1 MVISVAVAGV
11 ISNCSMVP
19 TSFSLIIVA
28 AETTEPLLT
37 NRIPMVPV
45 TMNHELTSPGLKR
58 RAMRVT
64 MFPWPTFCSVMPIA
78 TGTPVS
84 CGDWPLG
91 FAEREGDRVR
101 WPGDCPIEKGDG
113 ASWSND
119 PPIAEDDGATL
130 SGDPPMAEDEGAT
143 AGLIATGAGED
154 AAILSLSD

>member
-11 ISNCSMVP
+11 ISNCSIVP

-37 NRIPMVPV
+37 KRIPMVPV
-45 TMNHELTSPGLKR
+45 TMNHELTSPGLNR
-58 RAMRVT
+58 RAMRLT
-64 MFPWPTFCSVMPIA
+64 MLPWPTFCSVMSIA

-91 FAEREGDRVR
+91 FAEMA
-101 WPGDCPIEKGDG
+101 GDG
-113 ASWSND
+113 ASWPGDWPIPKGDGATWAGD
-119 PPIAEDDGATL
+119 PPIT
-130 SGDPPMAEDEGAT
+130 EDEGAT

-154 AAILSLSD
+154 AAILSLSDRMIRPA

>member
-1 MVISVAVAGV
+1 
-11 ISNCSMVP
+11 
-19 TSFSLIIVA
+19 
-28 AETTEPLLT
+28 
-37 NRIPMVPV
+37 
-45 TMNHELTSPGLKR
+45 
-58 RAMRVT
+58 
-64 MFPWPTFCSVMPIA
+64 MPIA

-154 AAILSLSD
+154 AAILSLSDRMIRPA